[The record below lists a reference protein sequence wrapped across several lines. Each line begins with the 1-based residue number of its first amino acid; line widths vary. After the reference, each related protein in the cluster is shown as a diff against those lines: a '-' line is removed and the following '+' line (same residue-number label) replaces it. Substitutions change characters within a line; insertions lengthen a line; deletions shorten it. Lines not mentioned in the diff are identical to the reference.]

1 MTVQQ
6 HERRGE
12 ERGRDDGKTWID
24 SMNKA
29 LLIIREK
36 KEERRRENNFRNT
49 NKYKSRDMTMIKR
62 ES

>member
-12 ERGRDDGKTWID
+12 QRGRDDGKTWID

-29 LLIIREK
+29 LLIIVGEREK
-36 KEERRRENNFRNT
+36 KEEERITFAILISTRVE
-49 NKYKSRDMTMIKR
+49 I
-62 ES
+62 